1 MDNKRSYKG
10 YPKKSIVKKRKRKRK
25 SIKLQKVKLWFKRI
39 FLVLFGLATVTGV
52 IFGIVFLL
60 SRFFSVNSIS
70 VNENEKYSSSEVIDA
85 GDLHVGENLVF
96 LNTKSSEEKIYKSLT
111 YIDEVSVRKKFPNK
125 IEVSVGIAEPKYSV
139 KSGEEYWVIS
149 SKNKILEKSPE
160 PSSELINISGTEIV
174 DNKFG
179 KAEYKNLESKK
190 LVEEILVAFESKEL
204 KSVKEIDIS
213 DLQNIHVNYDNRINI
228 NLGDKED
235 IDYKVLTAKEI
246 INNKISISEKG
257 ILNLKDLK
265 DENRTYFTANG

>member
-139 KSGEEYWVIS
+139 KSGEEYWVMS

-160 PSSELINISGTEIV
+160 LSSELINISGAEIV
-174 DNKFG
+174 ANKFG

-265 DENRTYFTANG
+265 DENRTYFTANS